1 MEDFSRVAQDN
12 INISLL
18 TCQFIWKDYTLN
30 RRRRCPRMKRRRF
43 PRRSHWRFG
52 AALAGW
58 GEEVDDHL
66 ILWRNKTTPETQLG
80 PNRDTPATANVK
92 RFFMGY
98 KESARS
104 KLEAMM
110 FRWVIEDG
118 CHERG
123 ERWKWS
129 IMIEEVSHHVWR
141 SVLEAR
147 TILEECGSLWRYW
160 REELRQQQ
168 EDGQDLWMDDLDK
181 YNFWLEPPDDVSG
194 QRPTGLGWWSPHY
207 QRERTRS
214 KL

>member
-1 MEDFSRVAQDN
+1 MIIWYCGATKQHQRLNWVPTATHQPRPMWRGSWWVTKRAPEANWRPWCSDG
-12 INISLL
+12 SLRMVV
-18 TCQFIWKDYTLN
+18 
-30 RRRRCPRMKRRRF
+30 RR
-43 PRRSHWRFG
+43 
-52 AALAGW
+52 
-58 GEEVDDHL
+58 E
-66 ILWRNKTTPETQLG
+66 
-80 PNRDTPATANVK
+80 
-92 RFFMGY
+92 
-98 KESARS
+98 
-104 KLEAMM
+104 
-110 FRWVIEDG
+110 
-118 CHERG
+118 ERG
-123 ERWKWS
+123 GSDSPWLKKCPIIFEG
-129 IMIEEVSHHVWR
+129 VSHHVWR